1 MPTKQAIHKLRGELP
16 GRCDCGSE
24 NLNIWGTRIEG
35 RVRIDVRCMRCGK
48 ILWDMKGKN
57 EG

>member
-1 MPTKQAIHKLRGELP
+1 MEKNEELNVKLPEL
-16 GRCDCGSE
+16 CDCGSE
-24 NLNIWGTRIEG
+24 NLKIWGTRIDG
-35 RVRIDVRCMRCGK
+35 RVRIDVRCMRCGM